1 MPRRLEG
8 KGAITEVSG
17 KLVTVGEVGNA
28 ASLEFEVVVA
38 EGVGAVSLLS
48 GRKDMF
54 EFEGDWWGGRSRIIG
69 AALVP
74 IGACLVEPGAEPFL
88 QVEVVSAVEA
98 SGVEVLVLLA
108 RAEVGIGSLEAPN
121 EPEKGGLPPLATE
134 GVALEKR

>member
-1 MPRRLEG
+1 
-8 KGAITEVSG
+8 
-17 KLVTVGEVGNA
+17 
-28 ASLEFEVVVA
+28 
-38 EGVGAVSLLS
+38 
-48 GRKDMF
+48 MF

-98 SGVEVLVLLA
+98 SRVEVLVLLA